1 MNTTNNYVFLGHPHL
16 APILMEAC
24 EPKIETNGRL
34 YQDSVLGALLSL
46 SVLPRT
52 ATSMHEFFDNPTDQ
66 VCYSITTQVFL
77 FLPFTLQ
84 N

>member
-1 MNTTNNYVFLGHPHL
+1 MLFVGNPNL

-34 YQDSVLGALLSL
+34 YQDSVIGALLSL

-52 ATSMHEFFDNPTDQ
+52 ATALHEFFDNPMDQ
-66 VCYSITTQVFL
+66 VIFCYNFKYLTVLFL
-77 FLPFTLQ
+77 FVDVELK
-84 N
+84 